1 MDIIAVLRVIL
12 QYLHDIF
19 DLFVRLLLVKWPV
32 GGLLS
37 DHLGRISED
46 QEKGQSTLVLNR
58 LEKGA
63 ELSVFVDLVL
73 KSEAVSISRED
84 VELFILPIVEKLE
97 ELYKLLASFFVFRF
111 LKSEYGMI
119 SGQAIWDAPDG
130 IYIPEV
136 TFFDSFQV
144 FIFDVSSKLVN
155 HFVDNFQVRSLP
167 DDVVDGQH
175 QRKVREGAH
184 AKLKL
189 LVVAINTISIQL
201 IDFFKNLPGEE
212 SRGTLKSDT
221 LILTAIL

>member
-63 ELSVFVDLVL
+63 ELGVFVDLVL
-73 KSEAVSISRED
+73 KSEAVGISRED

-97 ELYKLLASFFVFRF
+97 ELYKLLASFLVFRF

-119 SGQAIWDAPDG
+119 SGQAI
-130 IYIPEV
+130 
-136 TFFDSFQV
+136 
-144 FIFDVSSKLVN
+144 
-155 HFVDNFQVRSLP
+155 
-167 DDVVDGQH
+167 
-175 QRKVREGAH
+175 
-184 AKLKL
+184 
-189 LVVAINTISIQL
+189 
-201 IDFFKNLPGEE
+201 
-212 SRGTLKSDT
+212 
-221 LILTAIL
+221 